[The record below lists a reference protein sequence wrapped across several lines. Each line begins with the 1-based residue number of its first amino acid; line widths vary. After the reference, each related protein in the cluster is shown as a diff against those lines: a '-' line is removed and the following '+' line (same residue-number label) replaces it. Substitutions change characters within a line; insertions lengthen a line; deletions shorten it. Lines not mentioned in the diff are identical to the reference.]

1 MPSLTTTGLQFGP
14 LGAASAE
21 PLPASMDQYRL
32 AVSGALR
39 TFDSADD
46 FVGTWHAVN
55 STPVAAGA
63 LRVALT
69 RGLRAT

>member
-1 MPSLTTTGLQFGP
+1 MPSLTTTGLQSGP
-14 LGAASAE
+14 VGAASVE
-21 PLPASMDQYRL
+21 PLPAAMDHYRH

-46 FVGTWHAVN
+46 FVGTWHAVD

-63 LRVALT
+63 LREALT